1 METKRGT
8 KKRLVWLALAGA
20 AVAAAA
26 LLAPEPAP
34 APSAAVDLAPVSRPV
49 PNASAPAGTGPLDA
63 LPSRETIGR
72 PRGQVFASRS
82 WAPPAKPR
90 PAAAAAAP
98 VVSAPPAPPPMP
110 YRVAGKVV
118 HEGGAHI
125 VLAKGDRVI
134 WVREGE
140 TLEDGYRVDSI
151 KPDRVTLTY
160 LPLDVEQHIAV
171 VSTLEVQPPAARSAL
186 AASAPPRAAS
196 GASGAAQLRF
206 EGPKE
211 VRAGSP
217 FDVALKVTSGQAVR
231 ASPLQLSYDAKLLQA
246 VNVRAGGFFAD
257 GSFSYR
263 VSPTGSIFVGAS
275 GKGAVPADA
284 EFLVITFKPI
294 QTGGTAELKLSSLIL
309 QGAAGRAIVHDQPAA
324 FRAAIVQ

>member
-1 METKRGT
+1 MGT
-8 KKRLVWLALAGA
+8 KKRLIWLALAGA
-20 AVAAAA
+20 AVGAAA

-34 APSAAVDLAPVSRPV
+34 APSAALDLAPVARPA

-72 PRGQVFASRS
+72 PRGQAFASRS
-82 WAPPAKPR
+82 WAPAPP
-90 PAAAAAAP
+90 PSAAALAPVIAAP
-98 VVSAPPAPPPMP
+98 PPPPMP

-151 KPDRVTLTY
+151 KPDRVTLIY
-160 LPLDVEQHIAV
+160 LPLNVEQHIAV
-171 VSTLEVQPPAARSAL
+171 VSTLEVEPPSARSAL
-186 AASAPPRAAS
+186 ASATPPRAAS

-206 EGPKE
+206 DGPKE

-263 VSPTGSIFVGAS
+263 VSPSGSIFVGAS

-294 QTGGTAELKLSSLIL
+294 QPGGTAELKLSSLIL

-324 FRAAIVQ
+324 FRTAIVQ

>member
-1 METKRGT
+1 MGT

-26 LLAPEPAP
+26 LLAPEPQP
-34 APSAAVDLAPVSRPV
+34 APSASADLAPVSRPATS
-49 PNASAPAGTGPLDA
+49 ASATADKGVLAA
-63 LPSRETIGR
+63 LPPRETIGR
-72 PRGQVFASRS
+72 PRGQVFAPRS
-82 WAPPAKPR
+82 WAPPAPPR
-90 PAAAAAAP
+90 STTPPASEVAAP
-98 VVSAPPAPPPMP
+98 PPPPPMP

-118 HEGGAHI
+118 YEGGAHI

-134 WVREGE
+134 WVREGD
-140 TLEDGYRVDSI
+140 TLDDGYRVDSI

-160 LPLDVEQHIAV
+160 LPLGVEQHIAA
-171 VSTLEVQPPAARSAL
+171 VSTLEVEPPSARSAL
-186 AASAPPRAAS
+186 ASAAPARAAS

-206 EGPKE
+206 EGPQQ

-217 FDVALKVTSGQAVR
+217 FNVALKVTSGQAVR
-231 ASPLQLSYDAKLLQA
+231 ASPLQLSYDAKLLEPLT
-246 VNVRAGGFFAD
+246 VRAGGFFAD

-263 VSPTGSIFVGAS
+263 VSPSGSIFVGAS

-294 QTGGTAELKLSSLIL
+294 QPGGTAELKLSSLIL

-324 FRAAIVQ
+324 FRTAIIQ